1 MDEVEWDPNKDR
13 ANQARHAVSFD
24 EAATVFNDPLEITVP
39 DPTHSINENRFYSIG
54 RSESGKLLVVVYTDR
69 SGKIR
74 IISARRPTRTERRI
88 YEDAE
93 GS

>member
-13 ANQARHAVSFD
+13 ANQSRHGVSFD

-39 DPTHSINENRFYSIG
+39 DPTHSLTENRFYSIG
-54 RSESGKLLVVVYTDR
+54 RSESEKLLVVVYTER
-69 SGKIR
+69 NGKIR
-74 IISARRPTRTERRI
+74 MISARRPTRTERRI

-93 GS
+93 RS